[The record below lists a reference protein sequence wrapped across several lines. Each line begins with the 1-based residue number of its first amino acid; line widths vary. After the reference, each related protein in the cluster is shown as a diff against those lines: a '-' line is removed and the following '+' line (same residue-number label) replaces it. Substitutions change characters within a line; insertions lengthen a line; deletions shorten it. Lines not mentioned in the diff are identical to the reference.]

1 MTWNPLKPLSLNWCL
16 TSKRAI
22 HLDTQQPENW
32 NRKEHTGLWDTPV
45 KWQSHRTCLLSAH
58 GKVFS
63 GNWSPAGCYKKSE
76 QAAEWSQQQVWFHW
90 LQGAY
95 SRRGKQA
102 EKEYERCK
110 AEYDR
115 EKPNWTNSMTSKRL
129 QEQRHSNIWRTVVR
143 TYTVKAAFS
152 GYIEEIH
159 SWREAAGRTGQTN
172 QSAGNDRRATGIFQH
187 EITFAHSWGV
197 RRRTVRRNFR
207 TGFLCQYESSPLQ
220 L

>member
-1 MTWNPLKPLSLNWCL
+1 MTRTRTHNIKYMAGKIQTMIPQYGELNRIYRDYIDNYAFLLTGRNSYRISIRSIMTWNPLKPLSLNWCL

-115 EKPNWTNSMTSKRL
+115 EKPNWTNSMISKRL
-129 QEQRHSNIWRTVVR
+129 QEQRHSNTWRTVVR

-159 SWREAAGRTGQTN
+159 SWRKARE
-172 QSAGNDRRATGIFQH
+172 
-187 EITFAHSWGV
+187 
-197 RRRTVRRNFR
+197 
-207 TGFLCQYESSPLQ
+207 
-220 L
+220 